1 MTTTTT
7 LAPSVGRRVWR
18 PGLVAAGTAA
28 LANLALF
35 AASRA
40 AGVSYLVRFS
50 PDADP
55 TRVTAAHVALTTLV
69 PFVAGLAVA
78 VVAAR
83 HLRHGL
89 RTVQVLGAAL
99 AVVSLAGP
107 LSLEADTAARLV
119 LAAMHVVTGAAFAV
133 ALGRARAA

>member
-40 AGVSYLVRFS
+40 AGVSYSCGS
-50 PDADP
+50 PQTP
-55 TRVTAAHVALTTLV
+55 TR
-69 PFVAGLAVA
+69 
-78 VVAAR
+78 
-83 HLRHGL
+83 HG
-89 RTVQVLGAAL
+89 
-99 AVVSLAGP
+99 
-107 LSLEADTAARLV
+107 
-119 LAAMHVVTGAAFAV
+119 
-133 ALGRARAA
+133 